1 MDIVASAGVVVSV
14 RGAVVDVSFDGQVLP
29 PINTAL
35 VVEWDRPEP
44 LVLEVHS
51 HVDPATVRGIAL
63 QATAGLARGTQ
74 VRATGAPISVPV
86 GDAVLGRL
94 LDVVGTVRDRGP
106 ALPSDTPRRGI
117 HNPPPAL
124 EDETSATA
132 VFETG
137 IKVID
142 LLAPLAQGG
151 KAAMFGGA
159 GVGKT
164 VLVMELIHA
173 MVEKYKG
180 ISVFAGVGERSRE
193 GHELLTEMQ
202 GSGVLARTVLVYG
215 QMNEPP
221 GARWRVPLTALTIA
235 EYFRD
240 QKHQNVLL
248 LMDNVFRFVQA
259 GSELSSLLGRLP
271 SRVGYQPT
279 LATEVASLQER
290 IASVAGA
297 AVTAI
302 QAVYVPADDFTDPA
316 VTAIS
321 SHMDSIIMLS
331 RTLAAEGFYPAIDPL
346 ASSSVLLDPLVVGEE
361 HYRLAERAREALARF
376 KDLQD
381 IIALLGVEELG
392 ASDRLIVKRAR
403 RLQRFLSQP
412 FVVTEAFTGT
422 PGRSVRRADTL
433 AGCRAILDGEADDW
447 AESSLYMVGTLDE
460 ARQKEA
466 DGRQEGDRVMRL
478 RIITPLSVVVDED
491 GVLALRAEDATGS
504 FGILPRHAD
513 FLTSLA
519 ISVVSWESGDGT
531 RHYCAVRRGVLSV
544 AAGRDIAIATREAV
558 PGDDLA
564 TLDQTVLARF
574 RADIETERTEHVE
587 STRLQL
593 NAIRQIMRHLRPDRR
608 SGAGML
614 RMTAPETRARPT
626 NRIRW

>member
-1 MDIVASAGVVVSV
+1 MLRSVSGIMNDAAVPVVLSGTIISI
-14 RGAVVDVSFDGQVLP
+14 RGAVVDVRFVDTELP
-29 PINTAL
+29 PINSAL
-35 VVEWDRPEP
+35 IIERDGEET

-51 HVDPATVRGIAL
+51 HVDLSTVRGIAM
-63 QATAGLARGTQ
+63 QATAGLARGTA
-74 VRATGAPISVPV
+74 VRATGAGIMVPV
-86 GDAVLGRL
+86 GEAVLGRL
-94 LDVVGTVRDRGP
+94 LDVLGHIRDDGAALPAATPVRD
-106 ALPSDTPRRGI
+106 I
-117 HNPPPAL
+117 HAAPPAL
-124 EDETSATA
+124 DDETSASS

-151 KAAMFGGA
+151 KAALFGGA

-173 MVEKYKG
+173 MAEKYAG

-193 GHELLTEMQ
+193 GHELLTDMRS
-202 GSGVLARTVLVYG
+202 SGVLARTVLVYG

-221 GARWRVPLTALTIA
+221 GARWRVPMTALTIA

-259 GSELSSLLGRLP
+259 GAELSSLLGRLP

-279 LATEVASLQER
+279 LATEVALLEER

-321 SHMDSIIMLS
+321 SHMDSMIMLS
-331 RTLAAEGFYPAIDPL
+331 RTLAAQGFYPAIDPL
-346 ASSSVLLDPLVVGEE
+346 ASSSVLLDPLVVGED
-361 HYRLAERAREALARF
+361 HYRLAERVREALARF
-376 KDLQD
+376 HSLED

-392 ASDRLIVKRAR
+392 TADRLIVKRAR

-422 PGRSVRRADTL
+422 PGCSVSRSDTI

-447 AESSLYMVGTLDE
+447 DESSLYMVGNLDD
-460 ARQKEA
+460 ARKKQ
-466 DGRQEGDRVMRL
+466 
-478 RIITPLSVVVDED
+478 
-491 GVLALRAEDATGS
+491 
-504 FGILPRHAD
+504 
-513 FLTSLA
+513 
-519 ISVVSWESGDGT
+519 
-531 RHYCAVRRGVLSV
+531 
-544 AAGRDIAIATREAV
+544 AAA
-558 PGDDLA
+558 
-564 TLDQTVLARF
+564 
-574 RADIETERTEHVE
+574 
-587 STRLQL
+587 
-593 NAIRQIMRHLRPDRR
+593 
-608 SGAGML
+608 
-614 RMTAPETRARPT
+614 
-626 NRIRW
+626 

>member
-1 MDIVASAGVVVSV
+1 
-14 RGAVVDVSFDGQVLP
+14 
-29 PINTAL
+29 
-35 VVEWDRPEP
+35 
-44 LVLEVHS
+44 
-51 HVDPATVRGIAL
+51 
-63 QATAGLARGTQ
+63 
-74 VRATGAPISVPV
+74 
-86 GDAVLGRL
+86 
-94 LDVVGTVRDRGP
+94 
-106 ALPSDTPRRGI
+106 
-117 HNPPPAL
+117 
-124 EDETSATA
+124 
-132 VFETG
+132 
-137 IKVID
+137 
-142 LLAPLAQGG
+142 
-151 KAAMFGGA
+151 MFGGA

-173 MVEKYKG
+173 MVEKYRG

-193 GHELLTEMQ
+193 GHELLTDMQ

-279 LATEVASLQER
+279 LATEVALLQER

-331 RTLAAEGFYPAIDPL
+331 RTLAASGFYPAIDPL

-361 HYRLAERAREALARF
+361 HYRIAERAREALARF

-422 PGRSVRRADTL
+422 PGRSVSRADTL
-433 AGCRAILDGEADDW
+433 AGCKAILDGAADDW
-447 AESSLYMVGTLDE
+447 AESSLYMIGNLEE

-466 DGRQEGDRVMRL
+466 
-478 RIITPLSVVVDED
+478 
-491 GVLALRAEDATGS
+491 A
-504 FGILPRHAD
+504 
-513 FLTSLA
+513 
-519 ISVVSWESGDGT
+519 
-531 RHYCAVRRGVLSV
+531 AVKKEPAS
-544 AAGRDIAIATREAV
+544 
-558 PGDDLA
+558 
-564 TLDQTVLARF
+564 
-574 RADIETERTEHVE
+574 
-587 STRLQL
+587 
-593 NAIRQIMRHLRPDRR
+593 
-608 SGAGML
+608 
-614 RMTAPETRARPT
+614 
-626 NRIRW
+626 